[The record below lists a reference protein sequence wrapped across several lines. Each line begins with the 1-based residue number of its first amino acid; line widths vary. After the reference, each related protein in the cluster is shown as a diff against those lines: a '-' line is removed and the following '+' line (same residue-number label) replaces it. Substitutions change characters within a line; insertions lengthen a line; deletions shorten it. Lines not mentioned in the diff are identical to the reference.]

1 MQSLPVGRKPM
12 LDNLML
18 KTTFV
23 NASLINIV
31 YACLLAFLIGVAIA
45 ITYVRSFNGLSY
57 SRAFLQALIFAP
69 LLTAVAM
76 QAIGDNVAR
85 GLGMMGAFSLLRF
98 RTNIKDTRDM
108 MFMFAALTGGLAC
121 GVYAY
126 PIAVVSMIFF
136 CLAVFVV
143 HNMPFNAEPDYDAVL
158 RLQVDNNPELQKSVD
173 GVLRSHARKFSLLS
187 MREMAQG
194 ERLDLSYQLKMQKP
208 ESQSRIMSE
217 LSRVSSLRDMHL
229 FMNDKANEI

>member
-1 MQSLPVGRKPM
+1 M

-31 YACLLAFLIGVAIA
+31 YASLLAFLLGVAIA
-45 ITYVRSFNGLSY
+45 FAYVRSFNGLSY

-85 GLGMMGAFSLLRF
+85 GLGTMAAFSLLRF

-108 MFMFAALTGGLAC
+108 MFMFAALTAGLAC

-126 PIAVVSMIFF
+126 PIAVISMALF
-136 CLAVFVV
+136 CAAVFVV
-143 HNMPFNAEPDYDAVL
+143 HNMPLNADSDYDAVL
-158 RLQVDNNPELQKSVD
+158 RLQVNNDPDLQRSVD
-173 GVLRSHARKFSLLS
+173 GVLRTHSRKFALLS
-187 MREMAQG
+187 AREMAQG
-194 ERLDLSYQLKMQKP
+194 ERLDLSYQIKMQKP

-217 LSRVSSLRDMHL
+217 LSRVSTLRDVHL
-229 FMNDKANEI
+229 FMNDQAHEV